1 MARTRVRWGRV
12 AGLAAAVTL
21 AVGAASGAAHAGDAG
36 GPRRSLPRET
46 TSRSYV
52 VRPGDTLWAIAAGG
66 AQINDGFSLTVGP
79 QDTLLA
85 SGQFTV
91 TASFGGAALTGTVT
105 TPQDANGYL
114 VAFAP

>member
-52 VRPGDTLWAIAAGG
+52 VRPGDTLWAIAARL
-66 AQINDGFSLTVGP
+66 AGP
-79 QDTLLA
+79 RADPRPQMDVL
-85 SGQFTV
+85 
-91 TASFGGAALTGTVT
+91 AALNHTDGR
-105 TPQDANGYL
+105 L
-114 VAFAP
+114 VPGQIIRLPES